1 MRINDLQRRFH
12 GPNGEPND
20 FAVSDIEEDVPT
32 EYHGFVSLD
41 GRWIIMQSTTTA
53 VRYAKGKTDYT
64 TNWTGRAALTYGYY
78 YEL

>member
-1 MRINDLQRRFH
+1 MRIADLNRRFY
-12 GPNGEPND
+12 GNNGEPND
-20 FAVSDIEEDVPT
+20 FAISDLEEGGAT

-53 VRYAKGKTDYT
+53 VRYTKGKTDYT
-64 TNWTGRAALTYGYY
+64 TNWTGRAGLTYGYY